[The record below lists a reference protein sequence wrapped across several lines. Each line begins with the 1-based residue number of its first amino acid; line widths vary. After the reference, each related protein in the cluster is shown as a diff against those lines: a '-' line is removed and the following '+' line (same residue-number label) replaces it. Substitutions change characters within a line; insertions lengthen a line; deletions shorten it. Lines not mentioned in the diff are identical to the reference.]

1 MKAWKYIADLTEKAT
16 PTVLGEDEQTWI
28 AATDTELQSDAYL
41 RLMWQS
47 HVPGSGA
54 PECITVAAI
63 QSWEQLGYDV
73 TEAESYLEEGFRA
86 FADGNMGLL
95 QTITARIYKSLFSS
109 PKDKDSPYWRHT
121 VYETYAQYRASVTLP
136 KALVVDCTTSVF
148 ADRITAGWRGRIVG
162 GALGTELEGY
172 TSAQLQSKFGDIR
185 TYIRK
190 PNTYNDDITYEI
202 AFLRACM
209 QAGNRLVDSN
219 LIADQWLRLIPSG
232 WSAEQVALD
241 NLKRGIY
248 PPESGLFRNA
258 FREWIGAQMRGAIC
272 GQVAPGN
279 PELASYLAFCDG
291 QISHHGNG
299 VLGEVFNA
307 LLVSMAFTGSNI
319 RQVLDSA
326 IAGIPSDSEYFS
338 VLSFAREQ
346 CDHHTDWVEAWKVCE
361 QTYKNYNWI
370 HSYPN
375 AAAEVIALYFGN
387 GNFNETMHVIAS
399 CGQDVDC
406 NAAQIAVAL
415 GSLLGTKMMDRVWME
430 PFTDEV
436 VTYLRADDKKMSLA
450 ALQQDTIAVARQMKD
465 WKF

>member
-1 MKAWKYIADLTEKAT
+1 
-16 PTVLGEDEQTWI
+16 
-28 AATDTELQSDAYL
+28 
-41 RLMWQS
+41 
-47 HVPGSGA
+47 
-54 PECITVAAI
+54 
-63 QSWEQLGYDV
+63 
-73 TEAESYLEEGFRA
+73 
-86 FADGNMGLL
+86 GNMGLL

-136 KALVVDCTTSVF
+136 KALVVDCTTPVF
-148 ADRITAGWRGRIVG
+148 TDRIAAGWRGRIVG

-172 TSAQLQSKFGDIR
+172 TSAQLQSKFGDIH

-209 QAGNRLVDSN
+209 QAGDRLVDSN

-248 PPESGLFRNA
+248 PPESGMFRNA

-307 LLVSMAFTGSNI
+307 LLTSMAFTGSDI
-319 RQVLDSA
+319 RQVLDNA
-326 IAGIPSDSEYFS
+326 IAGIPFDSEYFS
-338 VLSFAREQ
+338 VLSFARGQ
-346 CDHHTDWVEAWKVCE
+346 CDQHADWTEAWKVCE
-361 QTYKNYNWI
+361 QTYRNYNWI

-375 AAAEVIALYFGN
+375 AAAEVIALYYGN

-415 GSLLGTKMMDRVWME
+415 GSLLGTKMMDKVWME

-436 VTYLRADDKKMSLA
+436 VTYLRADDKKMSLT
-450 ALQQDTIAVARQMKD
+450 ALQQDTIAVARQMKGL
-465 WKF
+465 KL